1 MALNLKEQVK
11 NLIERSNFVLIP
23 LPKDPGADA
32 IASAWVLNKYLK
44 KLQKNVDICGKLEDK
59 RYDFLIK
66 EFQIKDSI
74 ELIAPFVIS
83 VNLKNTKLKEFKY
96 DIEDSILKIY
106 LYSENKEF
114 KKEDVSLKEGDP
126 EYDLVITLD
135 TPELESLG
143 DLYYKYPTF
152 FLSTPIINIDNSPAN
167 ENYGTVNFIDT
178 KSSSITEILYNFL
191 KSENFDINQEIS
203 TALLSGIIEKT
214 NCFRKSNLS
223 PLTFNTI
230 GELVDKGADRE
241 YLIKELYQNKPLSAV
256 KLWGRAL
263 SKLKTLT
270 ERAEIVWTILPNED
284 FKRSKAGGLDL
295 KLIFSDF
302 ASYIPSTKI
311 AFIIAEY
318 EPKKI
323 RVLISNNDFKI
334 DLYKIFNIY
343 SIKKARDFYYFEVI
357 GQDILDVEREVVD
370 LIKNNI

>member
-284 FKRSKAGGLDL
+284 FKRSKAGLLDL